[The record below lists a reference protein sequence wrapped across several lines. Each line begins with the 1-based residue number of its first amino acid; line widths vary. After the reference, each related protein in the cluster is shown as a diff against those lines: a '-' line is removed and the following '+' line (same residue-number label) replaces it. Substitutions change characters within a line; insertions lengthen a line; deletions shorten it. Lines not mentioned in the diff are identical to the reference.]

1 MGGEERSS
9 GDREK
14 RGEEVDA
21 GSLFVLKSKGTY
33 YSESYTGSEMKS
45 RVRCILTYIYYILP

>member
-1 MGGEERSS
+1 MGEQEGS

-21 GSLFVLKSKGTY
+21 GSLFVLKSKGTFHMLCKLIINR
-33 YSESYTGSEMKS
+33 STVIEIT
-45 RVRCILTYIYYILP
+45 